1 MIVYTINATPA
12 YATGASVS
20 SNTTKEATVLPSNIR
35 KKSARAPAHR
45 KKRRSTEE
53 NVDRILRAAA
63 DEFGTS
69 GFSGA
74 TTATIA
80 RNAEVTQAQLFRHF
94 ASKTDLFR
102 EAIFKPLNQHFIE
115 FQSRLL
121 TDAVGVATHRDKS
134 LLYITELQ
142 QFLGEHSKMLL
153 SLVVAQTYAPGSTQA
168 MSEIDSVQTYF
179 ARGAALMRSRAV
191 ASPKVDPDLMVR
203 VSFAAV
209 LACILF
215 KEWLFPAG
223 MAGQNKIRAA
233 INDFVLDGIN
243 ANFDDGKIAR
253 RKTSD

>member
-1 MIVYTINATPA
+1 M
-12 YATGASVS
+12 SR
-20 SNTTKEATVLPSNIR
+20 NIIS
-35 KKSARAPAHR
+35 KKPTRAPTQR
-45 KKRRSTEE
+45 KKRRSTDE

-63 DEFGTS
+63 DEFGTC

-102 EAIFKPLNQHFIE
+102 EAIFKPLDQHFLG

-121 TDAVGVATHRDKS
+121 TDAIGTATPRDQS

-153 SLVVAQTYAPGSTQA
+153 SLVVAQTYQPGDTQG

-179 ARGAALMRSRAV
+179 ARGAALMRSRTV
-191 ASPKVDPDLMVR
+191 ASPKVNPDLMVR

-209 LACILF
+209 LACIVF
-215 KEWLFPAG
+215 KQWLFPAG
-223 MAGQNKIRAA
+223 MASENEIRAA
-233 INDFVLDGIN
+233 INHFVLDGIN
-243 ANFDDGKIAR
+243 ANPIRNESA
-253 RKTSD
+253 

>member
-1 MIVYTINATPA
+1 L
-12 YATGASVS
+12 S
-20 SNTTKEATVLPSNIR
+20 SNISKRT
-35 KKSARAPAHR
+35 ARAPALR

-63 DEFGTS
+63 DEFATS

-74 TTATIA
+74 TTAAIA
-80 RNAEVTQAQLFRHF
+80 RNAKVTQAQLFRHF

-102 EAIFKPLNQHFIE
+102 EAIFKPLDQHFLG

-121 TDAVGVATHRDKS
+121 TDAIGTATPRDQS

-153 SLVVAQTYAPGSTQA
+153 SLVVAQTYEPGNTRG

-179 ARGAALMRSRAV
+179 ARGAALMRSRTV

-215 KEWLFPAG
+215 KQWLFPAG
-223 MAGQNKIRAA
+223 MASENEIRAA

-243 ANFDDGKIAR
+243 ANSGTADQAPRWK
-253 RKTSD
+253 SHQP